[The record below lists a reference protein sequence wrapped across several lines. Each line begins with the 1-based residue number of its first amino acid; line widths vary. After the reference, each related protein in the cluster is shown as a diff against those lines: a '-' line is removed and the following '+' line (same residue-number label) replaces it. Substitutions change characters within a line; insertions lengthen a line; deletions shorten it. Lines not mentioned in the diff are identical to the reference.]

1 MLLIGFC
8 MAEDIPVHIDKRLMR
23 RAFEHAAHTYDQAA
37 VLQREVNHRMLAR
50 LDWVKIKPDCVLDA
64 GAGTG
69 MGARALAHR
78 FPHARVLGL
87 DIAHAMLQVARD
99 ADPWWKR
106 SLPFLTGNL
115 PHYIGG
121 DLSRLPLKT
130 SSINLLW
137 SNLALQWCDDLPAA
151 FSEFQRVL
159 APGGL
164 LMFSTFGPDT
174 LRELRQAFSG
184 IDGHTHVNRF
194 VDMHDIGDQLLYAG
208 FSTPV
213 MDMDMLTLTYPDVHA
228 LLRELKA
235 IGAHNVTSGRGHGL
249 MGKRKWQSM
258 LQRYEQLR
266 REGRLPA
273 TFEVVYGHAWV
284 NEKKPKLADGKQ
296 IIEFKIQARQMG
308 LR

>member
-1 MLLIGFC
+1 
-8 MAEDIPVHIDKRLMR
+8 MANDLPVQIDKRLMR
-23 RAFEHAAHTYDQAA
+23 RAFEQAAHSYDLAA
-37 VLQREVNHRMLAR
+37 VLQREVNQRMLAR
-50 LDWVKIKPDCVLDA
+50 LDWVKLEPQWVLDA

-69 MGARALAHR
+69 VGARALAKR
-78 FPHARVLGL
+78 YPRARVLGV
-87 DIAHAMLQVARD
+87 DIAETMLQVARGT
-99 ADPWWKR
+99 DPWWKR
-106 SLPFLTGNL
+106 TLPFLTGNL
-115 PHYIGG
+115 PQYAGG
-121 DLSRLPLKT
+121 DISRLPLKD
-130 SSINLLW
+130 SSVNLLW
-137 SNLALQWCDDLPAA
+137 SNLALQWCDDLHNT
-151 FSEFQRVL
+151 FNEFQRVL

-213 MDMDMLTLTYPDVHA
+213 MDMDMMTLTYPDVSA

-249 MGKRKWQSM
+249 MGKRKWQAM

-266 REGRLPA
+266 VAGRLPA

-296 IIEFKIQARQMG
+296 IIEFKIQARQAG

>member
-1 MLLIGFC
+1 
-8 MAEDIPVHIDKRLMR
+8 MAEDLPVQIDKRLMR
-23 RAFEHAAHTYDQAA
+23 RAFEHAAHSYDQAA
-37 VLQREVNHRMLAR
+37 VLQREVNQRMLER
-50 LDWVKIKPDCVLDA
+50 LDWVKLDPHWVLDA

-69 MGARALAHR
+69 VGARALASR
-78 FPHARVLGL
+78 YPKARVLGL
-87 DIAHAMLQVARD
+87 DIAQTMLQVARD
-99 ADPWWKR
+99 AEPWWKR
-106 SLPFLTGNL
+106 SLSYLTGTCRSMWGQ
-115 PHYIGG
+115 YQ
-121 DLSRLPLKT
+121 PLAAE
-130 SSINLLW
+130 SFQRESVVVE
-137 SNLALQWCDDLPAA
+137 SALQWCDDLQSA

-208 FSTPV
+208 FSAPV
-213 MDMDMLTLTYPDVHA
+213 MDMEMMTMTYPDVTR

-249 MGKRKWQSM
+249 MGKRKWQAM
-258 LQRYEQLR
+258 LQRYELLR
-266 REGRLPA
+266 KDGRLPA

-284 NEKKPKLADGKQ
+284 NEKKPTLVDGQ
-296 IIEFKIQARQMG
+296 QVIEFKIQARQAG

>member
-1 MLLIGFC
+1 
-8 MAEDIPVHIDKRLMR
+8 MAEDLPVQIDKRLMR
-23 RAFEHAAHTYDQAA
+23 LAFEHAAHSYDQAA
-37 VLQREVNHRMLAR
+37 VLQREVNQRMLER
-50 LDWVKIKPDCVLDA
+50 LDWVKLDPHWVLDA

-69 MGARALAHR
+69 VGARALASR
-78 FPHARVLGL
+78 YPKARVLGL
-87 DIAHAMLQVARD
+87 DIAQTMLQVAR
-99 ADPWWKR
+99 AAEPWWKR
-106 SLPFLTGNL
+106 SLSYLTGNL
-115 PHYIGG
+115 PQYVGG
-121 DLSRLPLKT
+121 DINHLPLKA
-130 SSINLLW
+130 SSMNLLW
-137 SNLALQWCDDLPAA
+137 SNLALQWCDDLQST

-174 LRELRQAFSG
+174 LRELRLAFSG

-213 MDMDMLTLTYPDVHA
+213 MDMDMMTLTYPDVTS

-249 MGKRKWQSM
+249 MGKRKWQAM

-266 REGRLPA
+266 KEGCLPA

-284 NEKKPKLADGKQ
+284 NDKKPKPADGRQ
-296 IIEFKIQARQMG
+296 VIEFKIQARQAG

>member
-1 MLLIGFC
+1 
-8 MAEDIPVHIDKRLMR
+8 MANDLPVQIDKRLMR
-23 RAFEHAAHTYDQAA
+23 RAFEQAAHSYDLAA
-37 VLQREVNHRMLAR
+37 VLQREVNQRMLAR
-50 LDWVKIKPDCVLDA
+50 LDWVKLEPQWVLDA

-69 MGARALAHR
+69 VGARALAKR
-78 FPHARVLGL
+78 YPQARVLGI
-87 DIAHAMLQVARD
+87 DIAETMLQVARD
-99 ADPWWKR
+99 TDPWWKR
-106 SLPFLTGNL
+106 TLPFLTGNL
-115 PHYIGG
+115 PQYAGG
-121 DLSRLPLKT
+121 DISRLPLKD
-130 SSINLLW
+130 SSVNLLW
-137 SNLALQWCDDLPAA
+137 SNLALQWCDDLHTT

-213 MDMDMLTLTYPDVHA
+213 MDMDMMTLTYPDVSA

-249 MGKRKWQSM
+249 MGKRKWQAM
-258 LQRYEQLR
+258 LQRYEHLR
-266 REGRLPA
+266 VAGRLPA

-296 IIEFKIQARQMG
+296 IIEFKIQARQAG

>member
-1 MLLIGFC
+1 
-8 MAEDIPVHIDKRLMR
+8 MANDLPVQIDKRLMR
-23 RAFEHAAHTYDQAA
+23 RAFEHAAHSYDQAA
-37 VLQREVNHRMLAR
+37 VLQREVNQRMLER
-50 LDWVKIKPDCVLDA
+50 LDWIKLDPHWVLDA

-69 MGARALAHR
+69 VGARALATR
-78 FPHARVLGL
+78 YPRARVLGL
-87 DIAHAMLQVARD
+87 DIAETMLQVAR
-99 ADPWWKR
+99 AAGPWWKR
-106 SLPFLTGNL
+106 SMPFLSGNL
-115 PHYIGG
+115 PQYVGG

-130 SSINLLW
+130 SSVNLLW
-137 SNLALQWCDDLPAA
+137 SNLALQWCDDLQAT

-174 LRELRQAFSG
+174 LRELRLAFSG

-213 MDMDMLTLTYPDVHA
+213 MDMEMLTLTYPDVMA

-249 MGKRKWQSM
+249 MGKRKWNAM
-258 LQRYEQLR
+258 LQQYERLR
-266 REGRLPA
+266 QEGRLPA

-284 NEKKPKLADGKQ
+284 NEKKPKMPDGQ
-296 IIEFKIQARQMG
+296 QVIEFKIQARQMG

>member
-1 MLLIGFC
+1 
-8 MAEDIPVHIDKRLMR
+8 MAEDLPVQIDKRLMR
-23 RAFEHAAHTYDQAA
+23 RAFEHAAHSYDQAA
-37 VLQREVNHRMLAR
+37 VLQREVNQRMLER
-50 LDWVKIKPDCVLDA
+50 LDWVKLDPQWVLDA

-69 MGARALAHR
+69 VGARALASRYPKAH
-78 FPHARVLGL
+78 VLGI
-87 DIAHAMLQVARD
+87 DIAETMLQVARD

-106 SLPFLTGNL
+106 SLSFLTGNL
-115 PHYIGG
+115 PQYAGG
-121 DLSRLPLKT
+121 DISRLPLKT
-130 SSINLLW
+130 SSVNLLW
-137 SNLALQWCDDLPAA
+137 SNLALQWCDDLPVT

-213 MDMDMLTLTYPDVHA
+213 MDMDMMTLTYPDVTT

-249 MGKRKWQSM
+249 MGKRKWQAM

-266 REGRLPA
+266 VDGRLPA

-296 IIEFKIQARQMG
+296 VIEFKIQARQAG

>member
-1 MLLIGFC
+1 
-8 MAEDIPVHIDKRLMR
+8 MAEDLPVQIDKRLMR
-23 RAFEHAAHTYDQAA
+23 LAFEHAAHSYDQAA
-37 VLQREVNHRMLAR
+37 VLQREVNQRMLER
-50 LDWVKIKPDCVLDA
+50 LDWVKLDPHWVLDA

-69 MGARALAHR
+69 VGARALASR
-78 FPHARVLGL
+78 YPKARVLGL
-87 DIAHAMLQVARD
+87 DIAQTMLQVARD
-99 ADPWWKR
+99 AEPWWKR
-106 SLPFLTGNL
+106 SLSFLTGNV
-115 PHYIGG
+115 PQYVGG
-121 DLSRLPLKT
+121 DISRLPLKT
-130 SSINLLW
+130 SSVNLLW
-137 SNLALQWCDDLPAA
+137 SNLALQWCDDLQST

-174 LRELRQAFSG
+174 LRELRLAFSG
-184 IDGHTHVNRF
+184 IDGYTHVNRF

-213 MDMDMLTLTYPDVHA
+213 MDMDMMTLTYPDVTS

-249 MGKRKWQSM
+249 MGKRKWNAM
-258 LQRYEQLR
+258 LQHYELLR
-266 REGRLPA
+266 MDGRLPA

-284 NEKKPKLADGKQ
+284 NDKKPKRADGRQ
-296 IIEFKIQARQMG
+296 VIEFKIQARQAG